1 MSKCDIGFVK
11 TNEGRVEVVIVIQRE
26 YFDKVLTKVKFKP
39 FDSNEEHTLT
49 GIELRNF
56 YESIEE
62 VLSDPSVLKF

>member
-1 MSKCDIGFVK
+1 MNKCDIGFVK
-11 TNEGRVEVVIVIQRE
+11 TNEGRVEVVKVIQRE

-39 FDSNEEHTLT
+39 FDSNEEHILT